1 MMTTFSVEQVATI
14 CFGGAVLHTFL
25 TKFFAQ
31 LADRYPQGS
40 LAENLLHYLAEVEVV
55 FGLWA
60 AGFLGYLSYAKDVNT
75 AVRYLESVNFTEP
88 TFVFVIMAM
97 ASTKPVMAACEGL
110 VSGFASLM
118 PRGAQSAVYFL
129 TAMTVTPLLGSFI
142 TEPAA
147 MVVASLL
154 LQPLVFERGRSATL
168 RYSALAVLLVNVSIG
183 GTLTHFA
190 APPVIM
196 VSKAWGW
203 DFEFM
208 LMNFG
213 WKCALVV
220 VINAVLV
227 YLLNAREIGRCS
239 IPKFSGKSRVPVWMT
254 ASHLVFMA
262 AVVSYHSSMAFF
274 IPLFMLFLGWT
285 DVTREYQSPLKLRE
299 ALLVAFFL
307 GGLVTLGQLQRWW
320 IEPLVSSL
328 DPLQLFIGAT
338 ALTAITDN
346 AALTYLGTL
355 VPGLSDVSKYVLVA
369 GAVAGGGLTV
379 IANAPNPIAIGLLKT
394 GFSGNSVNPLSLLL
408 AAVIPTILACAGL
421 WYL

>member
-1 MMTTFSVEQVATI
+1 MTTFSIEQVATI
-14 CFGGAVLHTFL
+14 CFAGAVVHTFL
-25 TKFFAQ
+25 TKVFAR
-31 LADRYPQGS
+31 LADRFPEGS

-60 AGFLGYLSYAKDVNT
+60 AAFLGYLSYVKDISA

-88 TFVFVIMAM
+88 AFVFVIMAM

-110 VSGFASLM
+110 VSGFSSLM
-118 PRGAQSAVYFL
+118 PRAAQSAVYFL
-129 TAMTVTPLLGSFI
+129 TAMIVTPLLGSFV

-147 MVVASLL
+147 MVVAALL
-154 LQPLVFERGRSATL
+154 LQPLVFERNRSATL
-168 RYSALAVLLVNVSIG
+168 RYSVLAVLLVNISIG

-203 DFEFM
+203 DLEFM

-213 WKCALVV
+213 WKCAIVV
-220 VINAVLV
+220 AINAVLV
-227 YLLNAREIGRCS
+227 YLLNFKEIRQCS
-239 IPKFSGKSRVPVWMT
+239 LPKFSGKAKMPLWMT
-254 ASHLVFMA
+254 ASHVLFMA
-262 AVVSYHSSMAFF
+262 AVVSYHGSMAFF
-274 IPLFMLFLGWT
+274 VPLFLLFLGWT
-285 DVTREYQSPLKLRE
+285 DVTREHQSPLKLRE
-299 ALLVAFFL
+299 SLLVAFFL

-320 IEPLVSSL
+320 IEPIVSSL
-328 DPLQLFIGAT
+328 APLQLFIGAT
-338 ALTAITDN
+338 ALTAVTDN

-379 IANAPNPIAIGLLKT
+379 IANAPNPIAIGLLKS
-394 GFSGNSVNPLSLLL
+394 GFSGHSVSPLSLLL
-408 AAVIPTILACAGL
+408 AAIIPTILACLGL